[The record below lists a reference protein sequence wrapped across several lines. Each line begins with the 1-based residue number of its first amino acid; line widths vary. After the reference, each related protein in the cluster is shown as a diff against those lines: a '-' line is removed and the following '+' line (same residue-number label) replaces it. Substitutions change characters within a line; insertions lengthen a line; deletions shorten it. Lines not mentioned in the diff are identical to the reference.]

1 MEHGTFLRLLWLGDK
16 VNGGVFAMRKM
27 IKVRDARGKLVAGSF
42 DVREGMITVTA
53 SDGRTKTAAV
63 AESLLSTETLSRSLL
78 LLLENEKHADRVSS
92 VGDLAEHA
100 NRSLREASS
109 LQQMRQS
116 KRQEPGKAS

>member
-1 MEHGTFLRLLWLGDK
+1 LELFCAYFAWATKQM
-16 VNGGVFAMRKM
+16 GGVLAMREM
-27 IKVRDARGKLVAGSF
+27 IKMRDARGKLVAGSF
-42 DVREGMITVTA
+42 DVREGMISVTA

-100 NRSLREASS
+100 NRSLREARSRS
-109 LQQMRQS
+109 VSTSRAPAP
-116 KRQEPGKAS
+116 RKAS

>member
-1 MEHGTFLRLLWLGDK
+1 
-16 VNGGVFAMRKM
+16 
-27 IKVRDARGKLVAGSF
+27 
-42 DVREGMITVTA
+42 MITVTA

-92 VGDLAEHA
+92 VGNLAEHA
-100 NRSLREASS
+100 NRSLRAASS

>member
-1 MEHGTFLRLLWLGDK
+1 MELGTFLRLLCLSDK
-16 VNGGVFAMRKM
+16 ANGGVFAMRRM
-27 IKVRDARGKLVAGSF
+27 IKMRDARGKLVAGSF

-63 AESLLSTETLSRSLL
+63 ADSLLSTETLSRSLL

-116 KRQEPGKAS
+116 KR